1 MQIDRLEQNCGQL
14 QMNLASA
21 QQRHKEDI
29 RQLED
34 HITSLDNNLRQA
46 QARCTALEQEIA
58 RKEDQ
63 IKRNEAEIKMLR
75 DDGHSK
81 AEEVRLVHANV

>member
-1 MQIDRLEQNCGQL
+1 
-14 QMNLASA
+14 MNLASA

-75 DDGHSK
+75 DDGHNK
-81 AEEVRLVHANV
+81 AEEVRPVHANVFDVSRQL